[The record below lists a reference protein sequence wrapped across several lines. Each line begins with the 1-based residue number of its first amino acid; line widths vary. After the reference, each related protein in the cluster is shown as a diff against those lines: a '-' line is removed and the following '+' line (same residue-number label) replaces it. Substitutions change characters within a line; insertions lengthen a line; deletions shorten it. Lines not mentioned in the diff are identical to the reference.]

1 MQHYRVEVRQAW
13 WFKHYA
19 LAVAIGCMLS
29 GRQPDMRKVE
39 RAIAAS
45 LSVRLVPVRAALIA

>member
-1 MQHYRVEVRQAW
+1 MLQYRVEVRQAW

-19 LAVAIGCMLS
+19 VAVAIGSVLS
-29 GRQPDMRKVE
+29 GRQPDMGKVE

-45 LSVRLVPVRAALIA
+45 LSFRLVRERAAVAA